1 MFGSDLLKLF
11 ARTFRVQIR
20 RGDVDGLG
28 NPPPEVATGL
38 AKWRGN
44 VTNLIRS
51 RRHVE
56 EQRKGK
62 VSARVRRR
70 DLVNVASLI
79 VVAQGFSR
87 RQRFAKSPTSTENAP
102 LIYAMTVSEWSI
114 Q

>member
-1 MFGSDLLKLF
+1 MLTGWGTPRQRLP
-11 ARTFRVQIR
+11 Q
-20 RGDVDGLG
+20 
-28 NPPPEVATGL
+28 GL

-56 EQRKGK
+56 EQCKGE

-102 LIYAMTVSEWSI
+102 LIYAMTVSEWGIVLKSFARK
-114 Q
+114 QVN

>member
-1 MFGSDLLKLF
+1 MP
-11 ARTFRVQIR
+11 Q
-20 RGDVDGLG
+20 
-28 NPPPEVATGL
+28 GL

-56 EQRKGK
+56 EQCKGK

-87 RQRFAKSPTSTENAP
+87 RQRFAKPPTSTENAP
-102 LIYAMTVSEWSI
+102 LIYAMTVSEWSSAKVI
-114 Q
+114 CPGASEFAIARR